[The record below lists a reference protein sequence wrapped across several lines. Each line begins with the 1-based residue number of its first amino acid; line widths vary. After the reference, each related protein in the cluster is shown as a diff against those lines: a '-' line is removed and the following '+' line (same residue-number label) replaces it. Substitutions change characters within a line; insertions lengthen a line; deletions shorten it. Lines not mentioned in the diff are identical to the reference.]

1 MFQLMPS
8 SSSKCLLL
16 FVVGMLLLLESH
28 PVVAGFV
35 VARSLRQQLFKTSSS
50 NTTALRKRPRHYF
63 LTSRLSFRS
72 NGTTE
77 ETNIDTTNDFDGFNP
92 FASGS
97 KILPTKGG
105 FGILSD
111 NERLRQR
118 AAITPGGRISP
129 RQMKMKELTTD
140 LLACISD
147 NDAVNHLL
155 HSNEKFLLEQLN
167 NMDAVLEPE
176 SVFTPNMNRE
186 ERFDMYQQV
195 MNERIKNARAPVAK
209 KALEALRDFV
219 RSKR

>member
-1 MFQLMPS
+1 
-8 SSSKCLLL
+8 
-16 FVVGMLLLLESH
+16 
-28 PVVAGFV
+28 
-35 VARSLRQQLFKTSSS
+35 
-50 NTTALRKRPRHYF
+50 
-63 LTSRLSFRS
+63 
-72 NGTTE
+72 
-77 ETNIDTTNDFDGFNP
+77 
-92 FASGS
+92 
-97 KILPTKGG
+97 
-105 FGILSD
+105 
-111 NERLRQR
+111 
-118 AAITPGGRISP
+118 
-129 RQMKMKELTTD
+129 MKMKELTTD

-219 RSKR
+219 WSKR